1 MIIFDMKLLL
11 KIILKIIKTSINLL
25 ACILLIIIPVPLMLI
40 VYSIVSILNWAL
52 TNEEIKKEDLVDFIG
67 DTLKPIKSCIDQ
79 IKTTWNG

>member
-79 IKTTWNG
+79 IKTVWNG

>member
-1 MIIFDMKLLL
+1 
-11 KIILKIIKTSINLL
+11 
-25 ACILLIIIPVPLMLI
+25 MLI